1 MKKEGRT
8 AAFFAALAGLTVAV
22 LVLALS
28 LGDVSYSPVR
38 VCRLLVSALF
48 GAEDTSL
55 EAVILLRLRLPRV
68 ILGLIVGGGLAV
80 SGVIFQG
87 LFRNPLVE
95 PYTLGVS
102 GGAALGVSLG
112 FIVGPI
118 FPRFALPLFGFA
130 GAWLAVSLAYA
141 IARRRRILRIPYLLL
156 IGVMISFVS
165 SSLIMLL
172 LSVADL
178 HRFRAVIYWTMGSLD
193 AADPGVLVF
202 AVPVIVFG
210 SAAALTRAWTL
221 NALELGE
228 EGAIGLGVR
237 LRRDQRRL
245 FFLGSLLAGT
255 AVSVAGV
262 IGFVGLVVPHV
273 VRLFIGNDHR
283 ATIPASFIA
292 GGTFL
297 VFCDLIART
306 ARAPAELPV
315 GVVSGILGGGLFIY
329 FLASGRGRGLSGQ

>member
-1 MKKEGRT
+1 MRNMRRINS
-8 AAFFAALAGLTVAV
+8 FF
-22 LVLALS
+22 LVLAAVTAGVLILALS
-28 LGDVSYSPVR
+28 IGTVSFSPAR
-38 VCRLLVSALF
+38 VLRMIGSALF
-48 GAEDTSL
+48 GEGDSSL

-80 SGVIFQG
+80 AGVIFQG

-102 GGAALGVSLG
+102 GGAALGISIGFMLG
-112 FIVGPI
+112 PL

-130 GAWLAVSLAYA
+130 GAWLAVSAAYA
-141 IARRRRILRIPYLLL
+141 IARRRRFLRIPYLLL
-156 IGVMISFVS
+156 IGVMISFIS
-165 SSLIMLL
+165 SSLIMFL

-193 AADPGVLVF
+193 SADPVLLWF
-202 AVPVIVFG
+202 AIPVIVLG

-237 LRRDQRRL
+237 LRRDQRQL

-255 AVSVAGV
+255 AVAAAGV

-273 VRLFIGNDHR
+273 VRLFLGNDHR
-283 ATIPASFIA
+283 LTIPASFLA

-306 ARAPAELPV
+306 VRAPAELPV
-315 GVVSGILGGGLFIY
+315 GVVTGIIGGSLFIY
-329 FLASGRGRGLSGQ
+329 FLASGRGRGEK

>member
-1 MKKEGRT
+1 MTAGRRT
-8 AAFFAALAGLTVAV
+8 TGFYLLLAGLTVVV
-22 LVLALS
+22 LLLSLS
-28 LGDVSYSPVR
+28 LGSVAFSPAR
-38 VCRLLVSALF
+38 VFKVVGSALF
-48 GAEDTSL
+48 GEKDSSL
-55 EAVILLRLRLPRV
+55 EAAIILRLRLPRV

-80 SGVIFQG
+80 AGVIFQG

-102 GGAALGVSLG
+102 GGAALGISIGFMLG
-112 FIVGPI
+112 PLL
-118 FPRFALPLFGFA
+118 PRFTLPVFGFA

-141 IARRRRILRIPYLLL
+141 IARRRRYLRIPYLLL
-156 IGVMISFVS
+156 IGVMISFIS

-193 AADPGVLVF
+193 SADPVLLWF
-202 AVPVIVFG
+202 AIPVIILG
-210 SAAALTRAWTL
+210 TAAALTRAWTL

-237 LRRDQRRL
+237 IRRDQKQL

-255 AVSVAGV
+255 AVAAAGV
-262 IGFVGLVVPHV
+262 IGFVGLVVPHI
-273 VRLFIGNDHR
+273 VRLLFGNDHR
-283 ATIPASFIA
+283 LTIPGCFIG

-297 VFCDLIART
+297 VFCDLLART
-306 ARAPAELPV
+306 IRAPAELPV
-315 GVVSGILGGGLFIY
+315 GVVTGILGGSLFIY
-329 FLASGRGRGLSGQ
+329 FLASSRGRGEK